1 MCSESLPKE
10 FEKTTEVLPFPKY
23 GLSSMEEF
31 RKAEEE
37 VHHHEWLKKAGLTSE
52 EIKLYQENE
61 AGLLDQRK
69 KIESGV
75 LKDKLEEI
83 YNKINNTHNET
94 KSHTVTSQTEQP
106 STSSTPENLIER
118 LQQKPIT
125 FYPEGHPMNELKQL
139 EGNLFGHMKNDI
151 MPLTKRRK
159 LLRRLQRKK
168 ERLQHDNP
176 FNIAAIPSTSRVDRP
191 GSLWD
196 MREMPRLI
204 PHTITSKDQEANA
217 MGPHFRAMYTV
228 RNNKILRLEPVQ
240 REQEEYR
247 AVDIVMPI
255 NDAEANLLE
264 GTKMTVDDIRK
275 IDRFKDWTPGTP
287 SKVSSFWGFRALMDV
302 LPLPVVQVYVYHL
315 CRSPDLHGR
324 WGREAPTR
332 NATVVAGA
340 ASSHDVGAIVP
351 PDLPGRASIEKELK
365 RRRGRPSPVDY
376 VWAGKDKSQFHLITP
391 YYYHPQRREYISLDL
406 TKEVVVGG
414 GHRCIMVVVLRAVA
428 FEIRLSAV

>member
-23 GLSSMEEF
+23 GLSSVEEF

-69 KIESGV
+69 KIESGA
-75 LKDKLEEI
+75 LKDKLEDI
-83 YNKINNTHNET
+83 YNKINNAHNQN

-106 STSSTPENLIER
+106 STSSAPENLIER

-139 EGNLFGHMKNDI
+139 EGNLFGHMNNDM

-255 NDAEANLLE
+255 NDAENNLLE
-264 GTKMTVDDIRK
+264 GTKMSLDDIRK

-287 SKVSSFWGFRALMDV
+287 SKVLY
-302 LPLPVVQVYVYHL
+302 LKNI
-315 CRSPDLHGR
+315 
-324 WGREAPTR
+324 APTVSVEQLSLLF
-332 NATVVAGA
+332 NQFLLANGGPV
-340 ASSHDVGAIVP
+340 DVRLMTGRMRGQAFVGFQTEDIAIQALDEVHGTI
-351 PDLPGRASIEKELK
+351 LS
-365 RRRGRPSPVDY
+365 GRPIIAEFGRNTNSIQED
-376 VWAGKDKSQFHLITP
+376 F
-391 YYYHPQRREYISLDL
+391 R
-406 TKEVVVGG
+406 
-414 GHRCIMVVVLRAVA
+414 
-428 FEIRLSAV
+428 